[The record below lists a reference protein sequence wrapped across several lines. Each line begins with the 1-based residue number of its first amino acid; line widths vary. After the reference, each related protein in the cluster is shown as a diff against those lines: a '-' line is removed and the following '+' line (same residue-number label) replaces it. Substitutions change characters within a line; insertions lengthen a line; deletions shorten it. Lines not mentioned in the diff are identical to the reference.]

1 MTAHGRKSARPEKFA
16 ENARHSGGE
25 ARLKIVN
32 RLRRIEGQVAGVARM
47 VEGERY
53 CIDILTQLA
62 AVKAALSKVEDAVLE
77 DHAAHCVAA
86 AIRSGN
92 ADDQCAKF
100 SELVELIGKV
110 KR

>member
-1 MTAHGRKSARPEKFA
+1 MPRHQHPKSRSAHG
-16 ENARHSGGE
+16 GGDRE
-25 ARLKIVN
+25 KIVN

-47 VEGERY
+47 VEDDRY
-53 CIDILTQLA
+53 CIDILTQMQA
-62 AVKAALSKVEDAVLE
+62 IKAALSKVEDAILA

-86 AIRSGN
+86 AIKSGN
-92 ADDQCAKF
+92 AEDQRAKF